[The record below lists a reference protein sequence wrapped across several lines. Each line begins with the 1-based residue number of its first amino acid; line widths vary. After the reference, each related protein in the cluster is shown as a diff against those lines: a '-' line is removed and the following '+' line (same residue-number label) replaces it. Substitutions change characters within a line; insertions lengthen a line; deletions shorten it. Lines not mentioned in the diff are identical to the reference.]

1 MRSGR
6 GAGTA
11 AILAAAMLLAGG
23 AARAD
28 SATCEIPIVHAT
40 PGGSGTDIDS
50 KIELLKPYLSKP
62 PFTAWHEFK
71 MLDRKVLTLADNAQ
85 QQFTLPNG
93 RTATLTFLGHTPG
106 PGEHRMRLRL
116 FIDHPEKKHR
126 VVDTTF
132 VLDEGG
138 VTLQGGTKHEG
149 GVLILGISCKTRD

>member
-1 MRSGR
+1 MHVRR
-6 GAGTA
+6 GAA
-11 AILAAAMLLAGG
+11 AVVLGAAMLLAGG
-23 AARAD
+23 AARAE
-28 SATCEIPIVHAT
+28 SATCDIPIIHAT
-40 PGGSGTDIDS
+40 SGGAGTDIDP
-50 KIELLKPYLSKP
+50 KIDLLKPYLSKP

-71 MLDRKVLTLADNAQ
+71 MLDHKVLTLAENGQ

-116 FIDHPEKKHR
+116 LIEHPEKKHR